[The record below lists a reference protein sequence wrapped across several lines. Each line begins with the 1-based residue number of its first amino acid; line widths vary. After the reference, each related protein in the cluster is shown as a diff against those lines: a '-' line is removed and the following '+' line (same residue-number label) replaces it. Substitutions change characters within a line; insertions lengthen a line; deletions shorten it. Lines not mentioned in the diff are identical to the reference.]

1 MWLVTGGKSSHR
13 TNITNIY
20 LAKYIRK
27 IWRIVFNEISKT
39 VWTENFVYSEHFMNT
54 YETKKRRGTPVLYIP
69 FNTKIPRRSVICQE
83 DLSPHLPDKS
93 SSIKTILLFNTP

>member
-1 MWLVTGGKSSHR
+1 MWLVTGGKTSHR

-20 LAKYIRK
+20 LTKYIKK

-54 YETKKRRGTPVLYIP
+54 YETKKRGGTPVSYIP
-69 FNTKIPRRSVICQE
+69 FNTKIPS
-83 DLSPHLPDKS
+83 L
-93 SSIKTILLFNTP
+93 